1 MSKIDDLEDLGC
13 DELIIFGN
21 GEYDDAIIGVT
32 TDNRVVYDFD
42 LMVECLVKRD
52 NCDEIEAVEWIEY
65 NTIRSLPYM
74 EGAPIVMYPL
84 R

>member
-65 NTIRSLPYM
+65 NTIRSLTYV
-74 EGAPIVMYPL
+74 EGAPVIMYPL

>member
-52 NCDEIEAVEWIEY
+52 NCDEIDAVEWIEY